1 MTAMASPATSWRAT
15 RSCVCMRR
23 RRPSTTASCTSPKR
37 RLGLPNTPRD
47 DGLPEGQARRPSRL
61 DSSVPGLVENAH
73 GELGDIRGHPEKGKP
88 ASHRRLVGRHR
99 RDVSGGCRVFDPCWL
114 DQARRLKL
122 RRHSST
128 PPDAVSQVPK
138 LCEPLSDLRSA
149 RQAGPRVRIRLPPAG
164 SQVRTRPHGF
174 GDLPPA
180 SHAPAP
186 VQTLLRIVT
195 CAPAGGGGPASAL
208 RTLAS
213 GNVPSAP
220 RLPATRPERRSK
232 VRRSRLRSDWLAKA
246 ARFPRWA

>member
-138 LCEPLSDLRSA
+138 LCEPPVGSA
-149 RQAGPRVRIRLPPAG
+149 QRETSGTEGSNPPSSSG
-164 SQVRTRPHGF
+164 QSV
-174 GDLPPA
+174 
-180 SHAPAP
+180 
-186 VQTLLRIVT
+186 
-195 CAPAGGGGPASAL
+195 SAVNPEAIGEKP
-208 RTLAS
+208 RTLAAVC
-213 GNVPSAP
+213 G
-220 RLPATRPERRSK
+220 
-232 VRRSRLRSDWLAKA
+232 WLGT
-246 ARFPRWA
+246 